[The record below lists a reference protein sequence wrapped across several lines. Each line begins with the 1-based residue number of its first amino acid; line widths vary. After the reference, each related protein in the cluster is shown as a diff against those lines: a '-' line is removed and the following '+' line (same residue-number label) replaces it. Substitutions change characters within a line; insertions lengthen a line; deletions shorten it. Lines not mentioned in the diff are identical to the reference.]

1 MAHDPAESLHASRD
15 EDVSEDAHDFRLIVD
30 SIPALVATMKATGEI
45 EWCNRQVRDYFDV
58 PFEDLAGWQMSGT
71 VHPDDLANTIAGWKR
86 GIASGA
92 FFEYEHR
99 LRRFDGVHRWFHFR
113 ALPLRDKDGRLVRWY
128 STLSDIDDLK
138 RANEA
143 LRVSMVDLRLLI
155 DNIPGLV
162 YTMTPACGLELVN
175 RQVLHYFGRTLEDL
189 KHWDAIGCVHPDD
202 MPRVVESLRR
212 TVEFGEP
219 HEVEQRLRRADGAYR
234 WFKPSALP
242 LRDSE
247 GRIVRWYCML
257 TDIDDLRRTEEG
269 LRNLQARFSRAAHL
283 ATVSQ
288 LAASIAHEIN
298 QPIAS
303 VSASAHA
310 CLNWLA
316 AVPPNVERA
325 RLSAERIARDSTSTA
340 EVVSRVRSLFQHA
353 PPVKEVLNV
362 NGVIEEV
369 CILLSEDLSGRSIV
383 LRTDLQA
390 DLQSTAADRVQLQQ
404 LLANLVRNAVEAM
417 DGVHERTRELSISSR
432 QSGNEVTV
440 QVRDCGVGLSAPEAV
455 FEPFYT
461 TKPSGMGIGL
471 AICRTITEAHDGRL
485 WAMPNSP
492 HGTTFTFALPIST
505 VNSAQS

>member
-1 MAHDPAESLHASRD
+1 MAHDLASLDASRD
-15 EDVSEDAHDFRLIVD
+15 QDPAEGAQDFRLIVD
-30 SIPALVATMKATGEI
+30 SIPALVTTMKATGEV
-45 EWCNRQVRDYFDV
+45 EWCNRQVRDYFNLPFEELAAWQASGAVHPEDV
-58 PFEDLAGWQMSGT
+58 P
-71 VHPDDLANTIAGWKR
+71 NTIAKWQR
-86 GIASGA
+86 GIASGT

-99 LRRFDGVHRWFHFR
+99 LRRFDGVHRWFLFR

-128 STLSDIDDLK
+128 GTLSDIDDLK

-143 LRVSMVDLRLLI
+143 LRVSVVDLRFLI

-162 YTMTPACGLELVN
+162 YTMTAACELELVN
-175 RQVLHYFGRTLEDL
+175 RQVLHYFGRTFEDL

-212 TVEFGEP
+212 TIEFGEP

-242 LRDSE
+242 LRDSQ

-283 ATVSQ
+283 ATVSE

-310 CLNWLA
+310 CLRWLA

-340 EVVSRVRSLFQHA
+340 EVVSRIRSLFQRA

-362 NGVIEEV
+362 NEVIEEV
-369 CILLSEDLSGRSIV
+369 CILLSEDLSSRSIV
-383 LRTDLQA
+383 LRTDLHA

-404 LLANLVRNAVEAM
+404 LLANLVRNAAEAM

-432 QSGNEVTV
+432 QNGNEITV
-440 QVRDCGVGLSAPEAV
+440 QVTDCGVGLRTPEVV
-455 FEPFYT
+455 FDPFYT
-461 TKPSGMGIGL
+461 TKPSGMGMGL

-485 WAMPNSP
+485 WAIPNSP
-492 HGTTFTFALPIST
+492 HGTTFAFALGIS
-505 VNSAQS
+505 NPSNAPS